1 MSVARTNPAS
11 FLYEPPGPRGRRNI
25 LLGSILS
32 VLALLGVL
40 ALGLWQF
47 GSHGQLDADK
57 WLPFTEWAIWEYL
70 LVGLGGT
77 LLAAA
82 IVAVLGSLFGV
93 VLALG
98 RLSRVRVVR
107 WLSAGYIE
115 VARTVPVLLLI
126 YLMLFGLPQL
136 GINVPTLWKLV
147 IPLAFANAAVFAEI
161 VRAGILSLPKGQGEA
176 ALSLGLRPHQAM
188 RLVVLPQALRN
199 VTPSL
204 VSQLVS
210 LMKDTSLGYIVAYTE
225 LLYRGQVLSAFNHLL
240 IQTFLVVTLIYLVV
254 NGSLSA
260 LAFRLQKPGR
270 KRMPLAQPVP
280 TLASTLP
287 HAEFPGTHSERHAG
301 AHEVEGADP
310 DLPLAPATTPTS
322 APTSTPKDPRA

>member
-1 MSVARTNPAS
+1 MSTARTNVAS
-11 FLYEPPGPRGRRNI
+11 YLYEEPGPRGRRNI
-25 LLGSILS
+25 LIGSILS
-32 VLALLGVL
+32 AVALLGLL

-47 GSHGQLDADK
+47 GSHGQLDAEK

-70 LVGLGGT
+70 FVGLLGT
-77 LLAAA
+77 LAAAA

-98 RLSRVRVVR
+98 RMSRVRVIR
-107 WLSAGYIE
+107 WLSTGYIE

-136 GINVPTLWKLV
+136 GINLPTLWKLV
-147 IPLAFANAAVFAEI
+147 IPLTIATAAVFAEI
-161 VRAGILSLPKGQGEA
+161 VRAGVLSLPKGQNEA
-176 ALSLGLRPHQAM
+176 ALSLGMRQHQAM

-210 LMKDTSLGYIVAYTE
+210 LLKDTSLGFIVAYTE

-260 LAFRLQKPGR
+260 VASRLQRPGR
-270 KRMPLAQPVP
+270 KRMPVPQPVP
-280 TLASTLP
+280 TLAATMP
-287 HAEFPGTHSERHAG
+287 HAEFPLTDAEAHTAVPASE
-301 AHEVEGADP
+301 
-310 DLPLAPATTPTS
+310 S
-322 APTSTPKDPRA
+322 APVPTPKDRRD

>member
-1 MSVARTNPAS
+1 MSTARTNAAS
-11 FLYEPPGPRGRRNI
+11 YLYETPGPRGRRNI
-25 LLGSILS
+25 LIGSVVS
-32 VLALLGVL
+32 SLALLALL

-47 GSHGQLDADK
+47 GSHGQLDAEK

-70 LVGLGGT
+70 FVGLLGT
-77 LLAAA
+77 VAAAA

-98 RLSRVRVVR
+98 RMSRVRGIR
-107 WLSAGYIE
+107 WLSTGYIE
-115 VARTVPVLLLI
+115 IARTVPVLLLI

-136 GINVPTLWKLV
+136 GINLPTLWKLV
-147 IPLAFANAAVFAEI
+147 IPLTFATAAVFAEI
-161 VRAGILSLPKGQGEA
+161 VRAGVLSLPKGQNEA
-176 ALSLGLRPHQAM
+176 ALSLGMRPHQAM

-210 LMKDTSLGYIVAYTE
+210 LLKDTSLGFIVAYTE

-260 LAFRLQKPGR
+260 VASRLQKPGR
-270 KRMPLAQPVP
+270 KRMPVPQPVA
-280 TLASTLP
+280 TLAATMP
-287 HAEFPGTHSERHAG
+287 HAEFPLTDGERRAHA
-301 AHEVEGADP
+301 
-310 DLPLAPATTPTS
+310 S
-322 APTSTPKDPRA
+322 AAASVPVPVLKDPRD